1 MIAQEPRETGNQTA
15 SETGSQNRRRRRE
28 LRNFGITIAC
38 ALAAFGTLALWRG
51 KGIFPYLYLASGVF
65 LFFGLVLPLRLR
77 QVHRVW
83 MTLSLAMGWF
93 MTRVILTI
101 LFFVVF
107 TPIGVV
113 ARLLGKRFLD
123 LGTDRSQDSYWI
135 PREPKEFIKSD
146 YERQF

>member
-1 MIAQEPRETGNQTA
+1 M
-15 SETGSQNRRRRRE
+15 
-28 LRNFGITIAC
+28 AC

-51 KGIFPYLYLASGVF
+51 KGFFPYLYVASAIF
-65 LFFGLVLPLRLR
+65 LLLGLVLPLRLR
-77 QVHRVW
+77 SVHKVW
-83 MTLSLAMGWF
+83 MTLALAMGWF

-107 TPIGVV
+107 TSIGVV

-123 LGTDRSQDSYWI
+123 LGTDRSPDSYWI
-135 PREPKEFIKSD
+135 RREPKEFIKSD